1 MFAEGCLKWFK
12 GSIAYGA
19 PALCGRAG
27 KGWKV
32 MTGITRVFAE
42 SSSRSGIAK
51 KAILTTAALVFLGLM
66 ASSSGAAGQGY
77 GQITGA
83 DQQYPQRNTQ
93 RNPPRNPQQDPF
105 PQITPKPDTPPNLK
119 RKQALLDDNFKKMKK
134 HAEDLADL
142 AKSLQAEIEKSNE
155 NVLSLEI
162 VKKAEEA
169 EKLAKKIRDE
179 AKGY

>member
-1 MFAEGCLKWFK
+1 MA
-12 GSIAYGA
+12 
-19 PALCGRAG
+19 
-27 KGWKV
+27 
-32 MTGITRVFAE
+32 GITRVFAE
-42 SSSRSGIAK
+42 SSSRSGKAK
-51 KAILTTAALVFLGLM
+51 KVILMTAALVFLGLM

-77 GQITGA
+77 GQTPGFNR
-83 DQQYPQRNTQ
+83 QNT
-93 RNPPRNPQQDPF
+93 RRDPRQNPF
-105 PQITPKPDTPPNLK
+105 PQITSKPDARPSLK

-134 HAEDLADL
+134 HAEDLTEL

-162 VKKAEEA
+162 VKKAEQA